1 MDFEETSTQSSVPS
15 QDEVSPFR
23 YHLFSVNKVGLF
35 MKYFINLLVMSLL
48 INIENLSEVKALG
61 KKNIDL

>member
-1 MDFEETSTQSSVPS
+1 
-15 QDEVSPFR
+15 
-23 YHLFSVNKVGLF
+23 

>member
-1 MDFEETSTQSSVPS
+1 MC

-48 INIENLSEVKALG
+48 INIENLSEVKVLG
-61 KKNIDL
+61 KKNIGL